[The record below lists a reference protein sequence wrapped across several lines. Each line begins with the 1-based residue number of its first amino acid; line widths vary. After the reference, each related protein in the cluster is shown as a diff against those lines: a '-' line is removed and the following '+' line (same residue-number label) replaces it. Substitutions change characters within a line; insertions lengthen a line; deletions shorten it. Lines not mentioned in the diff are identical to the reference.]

1 MTPGITPSE
10 VVARFDVN
18 PVAVVEAGRA
28 ALLGQLTEMLAK
40 RGVSQL
46 RFYQAGML
54 LCAASFAP
62 IALGAASGT
71 LLWLVLFAAT
81 SIAAITAYALLTQLV
96 PAAQT
101 GRVTTSSNLL
111 LFATSF
117 VFQWGVGSL
126 L

>member
-1 MTPGITPSE
+1 
-10 VVARFDVN
+10 
-18 PVAVVEAGRA
+18 
-28 ALLGQLTEMLAK
+28 
-40 RGVSQL
+40 
-46 RFYQAGML
+46 ML

-71 LLWLVLFAAT
+71 LVWLVLFAAT

-117 VFQWGVGSL
+117 AFQWGVGAL
-126 L
+126 LGLWPSSAGRYQPEAYRAAFGLLLAAQAAAALWLLTAKYQTGEINHDDPT